1 MWQAIDARGAWLS
14 EANVE
19 GVNFNQAWLSG
30 AVMPDGTRH
39 E

>member
-1 MWQAIDARGAWLS
+1 ANLRNALLLETNLTGANLK
-14 EANVE
+14 
-19 GVNFNQAWLSG
+19 G

>member
-1 MWQAIDARGAWLS
+1 MRNALLLDTNLAGANLK
-14 EANVE
+14 
-19 GVNFNQAWLSG
+19 G